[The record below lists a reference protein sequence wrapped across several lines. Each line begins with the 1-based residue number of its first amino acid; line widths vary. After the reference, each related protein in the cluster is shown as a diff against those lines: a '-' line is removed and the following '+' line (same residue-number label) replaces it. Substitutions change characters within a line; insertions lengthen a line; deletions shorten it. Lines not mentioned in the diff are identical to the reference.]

1 MFIISITDFLYFLSL
16 SLIATKIDGDNGIMI
31 EIENATKKYV
41 RNSPPA
47 VDELNL
53 KINDGEVLGLV
64 GLNGAG
70 KTTTIRMIAG
80 ILLPTSGRIRV
91 DGFDVVKEKVKA
103 SYNVGWIPEL
113 PNFEP
118 NAKPL
123 TLMKYFGGFYDSKE
137 DMNKRIL
144 DLLNSVGLSND
155 LNKKLRDYSQ
165 GMKKRFAIAESLIN
179 DPKNVLFD
187 ETLNGLDP
195 EGVKFVRNLIIDL
208 KRQGKGIM
216 LSSHILSEIENLADR
231 VAIIHHGKLIKML
244 SRSDLKNLGK
254 TIIHIEITG
263 NDSSDEIVKETL
275 SQFGTFEKNDGEI
288 ILRDLTVPDNDI
300 PSILRHLV
308 TKGLTVRKFEPVGES
323 LEEYF
328 FRLIGEKQ

>member
-1 MFIISITDFLYFLSL
+1 
-16 SLIATKIDGDNGIMI
+16 
-31 EIENATKKYV
+31 
-41 RNSPPA
+41 
-47 VDELNL
+47 
-53 KINDGEVLGLV
+53 
-64 GLNGAG
+64 LNGAG

-263 NDSSDEIVKETL
+263 NDSSDEIMKETL

>member
-1 MFIISITDFLYFLSL
+1 
-16 SLIATKIDGDNGIMI
+16 MI

-103 SYNVGWIPEL
+103 SHNVGWIPEL

-123 TLMKYFGGFYDSKE
+123 TLMKYFGGFYDSME

-263 NDSSDEIVKETL
+263 NDPSDDIMKETL
-275 SQFGTFEKNDGEI
+275 SQYGTFEKNDGEI

-300 PSILRHLV
+300 PYILKQLV

>member
-1 MFIISITDFLYFLSL
+1 
-16 SLIATKIDGDNGIMI
+16 MI
-31 EIENATKKYV
+31 EIENVTKIYV
-41 RNSPPA
+41 RNFPPA

-80 ILLPTSGRIRV
+80 ILLPTIGRIKV
-91 DGFDVVKEKVKA
+91 DGFDVVKDKVKA
-103 SYNVGWIPEL
+103 THNVGWIPEL

-123 TLMKYFGGFYDSKE
+123 SLMKYFAGFYEPKG

-144 DLLNSVGLSND
+144 DLLDSVGLSND

-165 GMKKRFAIAESLIN
+165 GMKKRFAIAESLIS

-208 KRQGKGIM
+208 KAQGKGIM
-216 LSSHILSEIENLADR
+216 LSSHILSEIENLADK

-244 SRSDLKNLGK
+244 DRSDLKNLGR
-254 TIIHIEITG
+254 TVIHIEIVDYDPSE
-263 NDSSDEIVKETL
+263 NILKETL
-275 SQFGTFEKNDGEI
+275 SEFSSFERNDGEI
-288 ILRDLTVPDNDI
+288 ILRDLKVPDKDI
-300 PSILRHLV
+300 PFILQKLV
-308 TKGLTVRKFEPVGES
+308 MKGLTVRKFEPIGES

-328 FRLIGEKQ
+328 FRLIGEK